1 VISLILDIIKTMEE
15 QNKEKKKTKER
26 VLQSQ

>member
-1 VISLILDIIKTMEE
+1 LKMPMDIIKTMEE